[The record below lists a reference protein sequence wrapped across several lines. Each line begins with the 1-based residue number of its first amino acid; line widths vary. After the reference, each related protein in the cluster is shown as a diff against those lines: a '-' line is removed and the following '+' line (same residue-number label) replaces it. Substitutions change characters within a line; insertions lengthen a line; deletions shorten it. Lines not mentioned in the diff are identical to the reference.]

1 MRLAPLLAMAICACA
16 TTGASRGPRR
26 VDPGALTDP
35 ASTDFDV
42 MMRQRVT
49 VTLPDRELHFDAVL
63 QKRGRELTM
72 LGLTPFGTRAFV
84 IQQAGL
90 EVTFTPTQRVELPFP
105 ARFMMLD
112 AQRVFF
118 RDGGPAPAPDGDRE
132 VTRDGEVMRE
142 TWLGGRLMRRVYR
155 RASGEPPGEVV
166 VEYEGG
172 MRGRVAPRVV
182 RYRNGF
188 VGYSLTIVTLEQRRL
203 DAPAQGT
210 R

>member
-1 MRLAPLLAMAICACA
+1 MRLALLLAAVACACA
-16 TTGASRGPRR
+16 TTGAPRGPRR
-26 VDPGALTDP
+26 VDPGALLDP
-35 ASTDFDV
+35 AGSDFDV

-49 VTLPDRELHFDAVL
+49 VTLPDREFHFDAVL
-63 QKRGRELTM
+63 QKRGRELTL

-90 EVTFTPTQRVELPFP
+90 EVTFTPAQRMELPFP
-105 ARFMMLD
+105 PRYMMLD
-112 AQRVFF
+112 VQRAFF
-118 RDGGPAPAPDGDRE
+118 REGGPPPAADGARE
-132 VTRDGEVMRE
+132 LTRDGEVLRE
-142 TWLGGRLMRRVYR
+142 TWLGGRVMRRVYR
-155 RASGEPPGEVV
+155 RASGEPPGEVE

-188 VGYSLTIVTLEQRRL
+188 VGYSLTIVTLEQQRL
-203 DAPAQGT
+203 DAAAQGT